1 MILHPAVIA
10 NVVASLIISG
20 VLIYAG
26 YYGVQILRKWDLQ
39 SGHEGQLILERRT
52 YLISTILTFVF
63 GLELMSLFLY
73 VFTAN
78 NLCPLF
84 VGAMCAAGTLNVNPY
99 GYPTLVLKIVSF
111 LLAGLWLVLNHAD
124 NQAYDYPL
132 IRKKYFLLATI
143 VPFSVGET
151 TLQGA
156 FFLNLKA
163 NVITSCCGSLFSSE
177 QVKGVGSELA
187 ALPIV
192 PMMWIFYLGMGVTM
206 LIGVYFYLRGK
217 GGYLYSVLTLAMF
230 GVSLASIISFIS
242 VYIYELPTHH
252 CPFCIVMEEYGYI
265 GYLLYLPL
273 FAAAVTGTGIG
284 VLLPFRGVESL
295 REVLPRLIKK
305 LTLLSLTLLSLTLYL
320 AFTAIVIY
328 KIATSN
334 LVL

>member
-217 GGYLYSVLTLAMF
+217 GGYFYSVLTLAMF

-305 LTLLSLTLLSLTLYL
+305 LTLLSLTLYL

>member
-52 YLISTILTFVF
+52 YLISTILTFAF

-99 GYPTLVLKIVSF
+99 GYPTLVLKIASF
-111 LLAGLWLVLNHAD
+111 LLAGLWLILNHAD
-124 NQAYDYPL
+124 NQAFDYPL
-132 IRKKYFLLATI
+132 IKKKYLLLASI

-217 GGYLYSVLTLAMF
+217 GGYLYSLLTFAMF
-230 GVSLASIISFIS
+230 GVSLAAIISFIS

-273 FAAAVTGTGIG
+273 FGAAVTGMGIG
-284 VLLPFRGVESL
+284 VLLPFRRVESL

-305 LTLLSLTLLSLTLYL
+305 LTLMSLGLDL
-320 AFTAIVIY
+320 AFTVIVIY

>member
-10 NVVASLIISG
+10 NVVASLIIS
-20 VLIYAG
+20 VVIVYAA
-26 YYGVQILRKWDLQ
+26 YYGVQIIRKWNIQ
-39 SGHEGQLILERRT
+39 SGDELQLILERRT
-52 YLISTILTFVF
+52 YLISTILTFMF

-99 GYPTLVLKIVSF
+99 GYPTLLLKIVNF
-111 LLAGLWLVLNHAD
+111 LFAGLWLILNHAD

-132 IRKKYFLLATI
+132 IKKKYLLLALI
-143 VPFSVGET
+143 APVSLVET
-151 TLQGA
+151 ALQGA
-156 FFLNLKA
+156 FFLNMKA

-187 ALPIV
+187 ALPII
-192 PMMWIFYLGMGVTM
+192 PMMWAFSLGMGVLLM
-206 LIGVYFYLRGK
+206 SGVYFYLKGK
-217 GGYLYSVLTLAMF
+217 GGYLYSTITLVMF

-273 FAAAVTGTGIG
+273 FGAVVTGMGIG
-284 VLLPFRGVESL
+284 VLMPFRGVDSL
-295 REVLPRLIKK
+295 RLVIPTLINK
-305 LTLLSLTLLSLTLYL
+305 LTLTSLSLYA

-328 KIATSN
+328 KIASSN

>member
-1 MILHPAVIA
+1 VILHPAVIA

-84 VGAMCAAGTLNVNPY
+84 VGAMCAAGTLNINPY
-99 GYPTLVLKIVSF
+99 GYPTLVLKIASF
-111 LLAGLWLVLNHAD
+111 LLAGLWLILNHAD

-132 IRKKYFLLATI
+132 IRKKYFLLASI

-151 TLQGA
+151 FLQGA

-187 ALPIV
+187 ALPII
-192 PMMWIFYLGMGVTM
+192 PMMWMFYLGMGVTM
-206 LIGVYFYLRGK
+206 LIGAYFYLRGK
-217 GGYLYSVLTLAMF
+217 GGYLYSLLTFAMF

-273 FAAAVTGTGIG
+273 FGAAVTGMGTG

-305 LTLLSLTLLSLTLYL
+305 LTLLSLTLYL
-320 AFTAIVIY
+320 AFTIIVIY

>member
-20 VLIYAG
+20 ALVYAG
-26 YYGVQILRKWDLQ
+26 YYGIQILRKWDLR
-39 SGHEGQLILERRT
+39 SGDEFQLILERRT
-52 YLISTILTFVF
+52 YLISTILTFVC

-99 GYPTLVLKIVSF
+99 GYPTLLLKIVSF
-111 LLAGLWLVLNHAD
+111 LFAGLWLILNHAD

-132 IRKKYFLLATI
+132 IKKKYLLLTLI
-143 VPFSVGET
+143 VPFSALET
-151 TLQGA
+151 ILQGA

-187 ALPIV
+187 ALPIK
-192 PMMWIFYLGMGVTM
+192 PMMWLFYLGMGVT
-206 LIGVYFYLRGK
+206 LLSGVYFYVKGK
-217 GGYLYSVLTLAMF
+217 GGYLYSVFTFAMF
-230 GVSLASIISFIS
+230 AVSLAAIISFIS
-242 VYIYELPTHH
+242 IYIYELPTHH
-252 CPFCIVMEEYGYI
+252 CPFCIVMDEYGYI
-265 GYLLYLPL
+265 GYALYFPL
-273 FAAAVTGTGIG
+273 FGAAVTGMGIG
-284 VLLPFRGVESL
+284 VLMPFRGVESL
-295 REVLPRLIKK
+295 RAVIPRLINT
-305 LTLLSLTLLSLTLYL
+305 LTLTSLALY
-320 AFTAIVIY
+320 AVFTSIVVY
-328 KIATSN
+328 KVATSN

>member
-52 YLISTILTFVF
+52 YLISTILTFAF

-99 GYPTLVLKIVSF
+99 GYPTLVLKIASF
-111 LLAGLWLVLNHAD
+111 LLAGVWLILNHAD

-132 IRKKYFLLATI
+132 IKKKYLLLASI

-151 TLQGA
+151 SLQAA

-187 ALPIV
+187 ALPII
-192 PMMWIFYLGMGVTM
+192 PMMWVFYLGMGVTL
-206 LIGVYFYLRGK
+206 LIGVYFYLRNK
-217 GGYLYSVLTLAMF
+217 GGYLYSLLTFAMF
-230 GVSLASIISFIS
+230 GVSLAAIISFIS

-273 FAAAVTGTGIG
+273 FGAAVTGMGVG
-284 VLLPFRGVESL
+284 VLLPFRRVESL

-305 LTLLSLTLLSLTLYL
+305 LTLMSLTLYL
-320 AFTAIVIY
+320 AFMVIVIY

>member
-10 NVVASLIISG
+10 NVVASLIITG
-20 VLIYAG
+20 VLVYAG
-26 YYGVQILRKWDLQ
+26 YYGIQILRKWDLR
-39 SGHEGQLILERRT
+39 SGDEFQLILERRT
-52 YLISTILTFVF
+52 YLISTILTFVC

-99 GYPTLVLKIVSF
+99 GYPTLLLKIVSF
-111 LLAGLWLVLNHAD
+111 LFAGLWLILNHAD

-132 IRKKYFLLATI
+132 IKKKYLLLTLI
-143 VPFSVGET
+143 VPFSVLET
-151 TLQGA
+151 SLQGA

-187 ALPIV
+187 ALPIK
-192 PMMWIFYLGMGVTM
+192 PMMWIFYLGMGVT
-206 LIGVYFYLRGK
+206 LLSGIYFYLKGK
-217 GGYLYSVLTLAMF
+217 GGYLYSTITFVMF
-230 GVSLASIISFIS
+230 GVSIASIISFIS
-242 VYIYELPTHH
+242 IYIYELPTHH

-265 GYLLYLPL
+265 GYVLYLPL
-273 FAAAVTGTGIG
+273 FGAVVTGMGIG
-284 VLLPFRGVESL
+284 VLMPFRGVDSL
-295 REVLPRLIKK
+295 RAVIPRLIKK
-305 LTLLSLTLLSLTLYL
+305 LTLTSLTLYA
-320 AFTAIVIY
+320 AFTAIVVY

>member
-1 MILHPAVIA
+1 MIVHPAVIA

-39 SGHEGQLILERRT
+39 SGHEGQLVLERRT

-111 LLAGLWLVLNHAD
+111 LLAGLWLILNHAD

-305 LTLLSLTLLSLTLYL
+305 LTLLSLTLYL
-320 AFTAIVIY
+320 AFTVIVIY

>member
-52 YLISTILTFVF
+52 YLISTILTFAF

-99 GYPTLVLKIVSF
+99 GYPTLVLKIASF
-111 LLAGLWLVLNHAD
+111 LLAGLWLILNHAD

-132 IRKKYFLLATI
+132 IKKKYLLLASI

-151 TLQGA
+151 SLQGA

-187 ALPIV
+187 ALPII
-192 PMMWIFYLGMGVTM
+192 PMMWMFYLGMGVTL

-217 GGYLYSVLTLAMF
+217 GGYLYSLLTFAMF
-230 GVSLASIISFIS
+230 GVSLAAIISFIS

-273 FAAAVTGTGIG
+273 FGAAVTGMGIG

-295 REVLPRLIKK
+295 REVLPRFIKK
-305 LTLLSLTLLSLTLYL
+305 LTLMSLTLYF
-320 AFTAIVIY
+320 AFMAIVIY

>member
-1 MILHPAVIA
+1 
-10 NVVASLIISG
+10 VVASLIISG

-52 YLISTILTFVF
+52 YLISTILTFAF

-99 GYPTLVLKIVSF
+99 GYPTLVLKIASF
-111 LLAGLWLVLNHAD
+111 LLAGLWLILNHAD

-132 IRKKYFLLATI
+132 IKRKYLLLASI
-143 VPFSVGET
+143 VAFSVGET
-151 TLQGA
+151 SLQGA

-187 ALPIV
+187 ALPII
-192 PMMWIFYLGMGVTM
+192 PMMWMFYVGMAVTM
-206 LIGVYFYLRGK
+206 LIGVYFYLRDK
-217 GGYLYSVLTLAMF
+217 GGYLYSLLTFAMF

-273 FAAAVTGTGIG
+273 FGAAVTGMGIG

-295 REVLPRLIKK
+295 REVLPRLIEK
-305 LTLLSLTLLSLTLYL
+305 LTLMSLTLYL

>member
-20 VLIYAG
+20 VLVYAA
-26 YYGVQILRKWDLQ
+26 YYGIQILRRWDLQ
-39 SGHEGQLILERRT
+39 SGDEFQLILERRT
-52 YLISTILTFVF
+52 YLIATILTFVCA
-63 GLELMSLFLY
+63 LELMSLFLY

-99 GYPTLVLKIVSF
+99 GYPTLLLKIVSF
-111 LLAGLWLVLNHAD
+111 LLAGLWLILNYAD

-132 IRKKYFLLATI
+132 IKKKYLLLTLI
-143 VPFSVGET
+143 VPFSVLET
-151 TLQGA
+151 SLQSA

-177 QVKGVGSELA
+177 QVKGIGSEVA

-192 PMMWIFYLGMGVTM
+192 PMMWIFYAGMGC
-206 LIGVYFYLRGK
+206 LLASGIYFYLKGK
-217 GGYLYSVLTLAMF
+217 GGYLYSIMTLVMF

-242 VYIYELPTHH
+242 IYIYELPTHH

-265 GYLLYLPL
+265 GYMLYLPL
-273 FAAAVTGTGIG
+273 FGAAVTGTGIG
-284 VLLPFRGVESL
+284 VLLPFRDMESL
-295 REVLPRLIKK
+295 RQVIPALVRK
-305 LTLLSLTLLSLTLYL
+305 LTLASLSFY
-320 AFTAIVIY
+320 AVFTVMVIY

-334 LVL
+334 LIL

>member
-26 YYGVQILRKWDLQ
+26 YYGVQIIRKWDLQ

-52 YLISTILTFVF
+52 YLISTILTFAF

-99 GYPTLVLKIVSF
+99 GYPTLVLKIASF
-111 LLAGLWLVLNHAD
+111 LLAGLWIILNHAD

-132 IRKKYFLLATI
+132 IKKKYLLLASI

-151 TLQGA
+151 SLQGA

-187 ALPIV
+187 ALPII
-192 PMMWIFYLGMGVTM
+192 PMMWMFYLGMGVTL

-217 GGYLYSVLTLAMF
+217 GGYLYSLLTFAMF
-230 GVSLASIISFIS
+230 GVSLAAIISFIS

-273 FAAAVTGTGIG
+273 FGAAVTGMGIG

-305 LTLLSLTLLSLTLYL
+305 LTLMSLILYL

>member
-26 YYGVQILRKWDLQ
+26 YYGVQILRKWNLQ

-99 GYPTLVLKIVSF
+99 GYPTLVLKIASF
-111 LLAGLWLVLNHAD
+111 LLAGLWIILNHAD

-132 IRKKYFLLATI
+132 IKKKYLLLASI

-151 TLQGA
+151 SLQGA

-187 ALPIV
+187 ALPII
-192 PMMWIFYLGMGVTM
+192 PMMWMFYLGMGVTL

-217 GGYLYSVLTLAMF
+217 GGYLYSLLTFAMF
-230 GVSLASIISFIS
+230 GVSLAAIISFIS

-273 FAAAVTGTGIG
+273 FGAAVTGMGIG

-305 LTLLSLTLLSLTLYL
+305 LTLMSLILYL

>member
-20 VLIYAG
+20 ALVYAG
-26 YYGVQILRKWDLQ
+26 YYGIQILRRWDLR
-39 SGHEGQLILERRT
+39 SGDEFQLILERRT
-52 YLISTILTFVF
+52 YLISTILTFAC

-99 GYPTLVLKIVSF
+99 GYPTLLLKIVSF
-111 LLAGLWLVLNHAD
+111 LFAGLWLILNHTD

-132 IRKKYFLLATI
+132 IKKKYLLLTFI
-143 VPFSVGET
+143 VPFSVLET
-151 TLQGA
+151 ILQSA

-192 PMMWIFYLGMGVTM
+192 PMMWIFYLGMGVT
-206 LIGVYFYLRGK
+206 LLSGVYFYVKGK
-217 GGYLYSVLTLAMF
+217 GGYLYSVFTFAMF
-230 GVSLASIISFIS
+230 AVSLAAIISFIS
-242 VYIYELPTHH
+242 IYIYELPTHH
-252 CPFCIVMEEYGYI
+252 CPFCIVMDEYGYI
-265 GYLLYLPL
+265 GYALYLPL
-273 FAAAVTGTGIG
+273 FGAVVTGMGIG
-284 VLLPFRGVESL
+284 VLMPFRGVESL
-295 REVLPRLIKK
+295 RAVIPKLINT
-305 LTLLSLTLLSLTLYL
+305 LTLTSLTLY
-320 AFTAIVIY
+320 AVFTSIVVY
-328 KIATSN
+328 KVATSN
-334 LVL
+334 LVR

>member
-10 NVVASLIISG
+10 NVVASLVVSG
-20 VLIYAG
+20 ALVYAA
-26 YYGVQILRKWDLQ
+26 YYGIQILRKWNLQ
-39 SGHEGQLILERRT
+39 SGDEFQLILERRT
-52 YLISTILTFVF
+52 YLISTILTFMF

-99 GYPTLVLKIVSF
+99 GYPTLLLKIVSF
-111 LLAGLWLVLNHAD
+111 LFSGLWLILNHAD

-132 IRKKYFLLATI
+132 IKKKYLLLSLI
-143 VPFSVGET
+143 VPFSLLET
-151 TLQGA
+151 VLQGA

-192 PMMWIFYLGMGVTM
+192 PMMWIFYLGMGC
-206 LIGVYFYLRGK
+206 LLSSGIYFYLKGK
-217 GGYLYSVLTLAMF
+217 GGYLYSTITFVMF

-242 VYIYELPTHH
+242 IYIYELPTHH
-252 CPFCIVMEEYGYI
+252 CPFCIVMEEYDYI

-273 FAAAVTGTGIG
+273 FGAVVTGTGIG

-295 REVLPRLIKK
+295 RAIMPGLIKK
-305 LTLLSLTLLSLTLYL
+305 LTLTSLTLYA
-320 AFTAIVIY
+320 AFTAIVVY
-328 KIATSN
+328 KIAMSN

>member
-10 NVVASLIISG
+10 NVVASLIITG
-20 VLIYAG
+20 ALVYAG
-26 YYGVQILRKWDLQ
+26 YYGIQILRKWDLR
-39 SGHEGQLILERRT
+39 SGDEFQLILERKT
-52 YLISTILTFVF
+52 YLISTILTFAC

-78 NLCPLF
+78 SLCPLF

-99 GYPTLVLKIVSF
+99 GYPTLLLKIVSF
-111 LLAGLWLVLNHAD
+111 LFAGLWLILNHAD

-132 IRKKYFLLATI
+132 IKKKYLLLAFI
-143 VPFSVGET
+143 VPFSVLET
-151 TLQGA
+151 ILQSA
-156 FFLNLKA
+156 FFLSLKA

-192 PMMWIFYLGMGVTM
+192 PMMWIFYLGMGC
-206 LIGVYFYLRGK
+206 LLASGIYFYLKGK
-217 GGYLYSVLTLAMF
+217 GGYLYSTITFVMF
-230 GVSLASIISFIS
+230 GVSVASIISFIS
-242 VYIYELPTHH
+242 IYIYELPTHH

-265 GYLLYLPL
+265 GYVLYLPL
-273 FAAAVTGTGIG
+273 FGAVVTGMGIG
-284 VLLPFRGVESL
+284 VLMPFQGVESL
-295 REVLPRLIKK
+295 RAVIPRLIKT
-305 LTLLSLTLLSLTLYL
+305 LTLTSLTLYA
-320 AFTAIVIY
+320 AFTAIVVY

>member
-1 MILHPAVIA
+1 VILHPAVIA

-52 YLISTILTFVF
+52 YLISTILTFAF

-99 GYPTLVLKIVSF
+99 GYPTLVLKIASF
-111 LLAGLWLVLNHAD
+111 LLAGLWLILNHAD

-132 IRKKYFLLATI
+132 IKKKYLLLASI

-151 TLQGA
+151 SLQGA

-177 QVKGVGSELA
+177 QVRGVGSELA
-187 ALPIV
+187 ALPIL

-217 GGYLYSVLTLAMF
+217 GGYLYSLLTFAMF

-273 FAAAVTGTGIG
+273 FGAAVTGMGVG
-284 VLLPFRGVESL
+284 VLLPFRRVESL

-305 LTLLSLTLLSLTLYL
+305 LTLLSLTLYL
-320 AFTAIVIY
+320 AFTVIVIY

>member
-295 REVLPRLIKK
+295 R
-305 LTLLSLTLLSLTLYL
+305 
-320 AFTAIVIY
+320 
-328 KIATSN
+328 
-334 LVL
+334 

>member
-10 NVVASLIISG
+10 NVVASLIITG
-20 VLIYAG
+20 VLVYAG
-26 YYGVQILRKWDLQ
+26 YYGIQILRKWDLR
-39 SGHEGQLILERRT
+39 SGDEFQLILERRT
-52 YLISTILTFVF
+52 YLISSILTFVC

-99 GYPTLVLKIVSF
+99 GYPTLLLKIVSF
-111 LLAGLWLVLNHAD
+111 LFAGLWLILNHAD

-132 IRKKYFLLATI
+132 IKKKYLLLTFI
-143 VPFSVGET
+143 VPFSVLET
-151 TLQGA
+151 CLQGA

-187 ALPIV
+187 ALPMV
-192 PMMWIFYLGMGVTM
+192 PMMWVFYLGMGVTLLSGM
-206 LIGVYFYLRGK
+206 YFYIKGK
-217 GGYLYSVLTLAMF
+217 GGYLYSVFTFAMF
-230 GVSLASIISFIS
+230 AVSLAAIISFIS
-242 VYIYELPTHH
+242 IYIYELPTHH

-265 GYLLYLPL
+265 GYGLYLPL
-273 FAAAVTGTGIG
+273 FGAAVTGMGIG
-284 VLLPFRGVESL
+284 VLMPFRGVESL
-295 REVLPRLIKK
+295 RAVIPRLIKT
-305 LTLLSLTLLSLTLYL
+305 LTLTSLTLY
-320 AFTAIVIY
+320 AVFTSIVVY

>member
-26 YYGVQILRKWDLQ
+26 YYGVQILKKWDLQ

-273 FAAAVTGTGIG
+273 FAAAVTGMGIG

-305 LTLLSLTLLSLTLYL
+305 LTLLSLTLYL

>member
-52 YLISTILTFVF
+52 YLISTILTFAF

-99 GYPTLVLKIVSF
+99 GYPTLVLKIASF
-111 LLAGLWLVLNHAD
+111 LLAGVWLILNHAD

-132 IRKKYFLLATI
+132 IKKKYLLLASI

-151 TLQGA
+151 SLQGA

-206 LIGVYFYLRGK
+206 LIGVYFYLRNK
-217 GGYLYSVLTLAMF
+217 GGYLYSLLTFAMF
-230 GVSLASIISFIS
+230 GVSLAAIISFIS

-273 FAAAVTGTGIG
+273 FGAAVTGMGVG
-284 VLLPFRGVESL
+284 VLLPFRRVESL
-295 REVLPRLIKK
+295 REVLPRFIKK
-305 LTLLSLTLLSLTLYL
+305 LTLLSLTLYF

>member
-1 MILHPAVIA
+1 VILHPAVIA
-10 NVVASLIISG
+10 NVVASLIITG
-20 VLIYAG
+20 VLVYAG
-26 YYGVQILRKWDLQ
+26 YYGIQILRKWDLR
-39 SGHEGQLILERRT
+39 SGDEFQLILERRT
-52 YLISTILTFVF
+52 YLISTILTFVC

-99 GYPTLVLKIVSF
+99 GYPTLLLKIVSF
-111 LLAGLWLVLNHAD
+111 LFAGLWLILNHAD

-132 IRKKYFLLATI
+132 IKKKYLLLTVI
-143 VPFSVGET
+143 VPFSVLET
-151 TLQGA
+151 ILQGA

-192 PMMWIFYLGMGVTM
+192 PTMWVFYLGMGVT
-206 LIGVYFYLRGK
+206 LLSGVYFYAKGK
-217 GGYLYSVLTLAMF
+217 GGYLYSAFTFAMF
-230 GVSLASIISFIS
+230 AVSLAAIISFIS
-242 VYIYELPTHH
+242 LYIYELPTHH
-252 CPFCIVMEEYGYI
+252 CPFCIVMEEYSYI
-265 GYLLYLPL
+265 GYVLYLPL
-273 FAAAVTGTGIG
+273 FGAAVTGMGIG

-295 REVLPRLIKK
+295 RAVIPRLINT
-305 LTLLSLTLLSLTLYL
+305 LTLTSLTLYA
-320 AFTAIVIY
+320 AFTAVVVY
-328 KIATSN
+328 RIAASN

>member
-1 MILHPAVIA
+1 VILHPAVIA

-52 YLISTILTFVF
+52 YLISTILTFAF

-99 GYPTLVLKIVSF
+99 GYPTLVLKIASF
-111 LLAGLWLVLNHAD
+111 LLAGLWLILNHAD
-124 NQAYDYPL
+124 NQAFDYPL
-132 IRKKYFLLATI
+132 IKKKYLLLASI

-217 GGYLYSVLTLAMF
+217 GGYLYSLLTFAMF
-230 GVSLASIISFIS
+230 GVSLAAIISFIS

-273 FAAAVTGTGIG
+273 FGAAVTGMGIG
-284 VLLPFRGVESL
+284 VLLPFRRVESL

-305 LTLLSLTLLSLTLYL
+305 LTLMSLGLDL
-320 AFTAIVIY
+320 AFTVIVIY

>member
-26 YYGVQILRKWDLQ
+26 YYGMQILRKWDLQ

-52 YLISTILTFVF
+52 YLISTILTFAF

-132 IRKKYFLLATI
+132 IRKKYFLLASI

-163 NVITSCCGSLFSSE
+163 NVITSCCGSLFSTE
-177 QVKGVGSELA
+177 QIKGVGSELA

-206 LIGVYFYLRGK
+206 LIGVYFYLRGR

-273 FAAAVTGTGIG
+273 FAAAVAGTGIG

-305 LTLLSLTLLSLTLYL
+305 LTLLSLTLYL
-320 AFTAIVIY
+320 AFTVIVIY

>member
-1 MILHPAVIA
+1 VILHPAVIA
-10 NVVASLIISG
+10 NVVGSLIISG

-52 YLISTILTFVF
+52 YLISTILTFAC

-111 LLAGLWLVLNHAD
+111 LFAGLWLILNHAD

-132 IRKKYFLLATI
+132 IKKKYLLLASI
-143 VPFSVGET
+143 VPLSVGET
-151 TLQGA
+151 SLQGA

-187 ALPIV
+187 ALPII
-192 PMMWIFYLGMGVTM
+192 PMMWIFYLGMGVTI

-217 GGYLYSVLTLAMF
+217 GGYLYSLLTFAMF
-230 GVSLASIISFIS
+230 GVSLAAIISFIS

-273 FAAAVTGTGIG
+273 FGAAVTGMGIG

-295 REVLPRLIKK
+295 REVLPRLIRK
-305 LTLLSLTLLSLTLYL
+305 LTLMSLTLYL
-320 AFTAIVIY
+320 SFTAIVIY

>member
-10 NVVASLIISG
+10 NVVASLVVSG
-20 VLIYAG
+20 ALVYAA
-26 YYGVQILRKWDLQ
+26 YYGIQILRRWDLQ
-39 SGHEGQLILERRT
+39 SGDEFQLILERRT
-52 YLISTILTFVF
+52 YLISTILTFVCT
-63 GLELMSLFLY
+63 LELMSLFLY

-99 GYPTLVLKIVSF
+99 GYPTLLLKIVSF
-111 LLAGLWLVLNHAD
+111 LLAGLWLILNHAD

-132 IRKKYFLLATI
+132 IKKKYLLLTLI
-143 VPFSVGET
+143 VPFSVLET
-151 TLQGA
+151 SLQSA

-177 QVKGVGSELA
+177 QVKGIGSELA

-192 PMMWIFYLGMGVTM
+192 PMMWIFYVGMGC
-206 LIGVYFYLRGK
+206 LLASGIYFYLKGK
-217 GGYLYSVLTLAMF
+217 GGYLYSAMTFVMF

-242 VYIYELPTHH
+242 IYIYELPTHH

-265 GYLLYLPL
+265 GYMLYLPL
-273 FAAAVTGTGIG
+273 FGAAVTGTGIG
-284 VLLPFRGVESL
+284 VLLPFRDMESL
-295 REVLPRLIKK
+295 RQVIPALVRK
-305 LTLLSLTLLSLTLYL
+305 LTLASLSLY
-320 AFTAIVIY
+320 AVFTVMVIY

-334 LVL
+334 LIL

>member
-1 MILHPAVIA
+1 
-10 NVVASLIISG
+10 
-20 VLIYAG
+20 
-26 YYGVQILRKWDLQ
+26 
-39 SGHEGQLILERRT
+39 
-52 YLISTILTFVF
+52 
-63 GLELMSLFLY
+63 
-73 VFTAN
+73 
-78 NLCPLF
+78 
-84 VGAMCAAGTLNVNPY
+84 
-99 GYPTLVLKIVSF
+99 
-111 LLAGLWLVLNHAD
+111 
-124 NQAYDYPL
+124 
-132 IRKKYFLLATI
+132 
-143 VPFSVGET
+143 
-151 TLQGA
+151 
-156 FFLNLKA
+156 
-163 NVITSCCGSLFSSE
+163 
-177 QVKGVGSELA
+177 
-187 ALPIV
+187 
-192 PMMWIFYLGMGVTM
+192 M

-305 LTLLSLTLLSLTLYL
+305 LTLLSLTLYL